1 MKWILIPYTRQLPAR
16 RMSLKEPGGAGMA
29 GMAVAAG
36 MAGVTVAAGATGL
49 PERMPAARRKSQ
61 DA

>member
-1 MKWILIPYTRQLPAR
+1 
-16 RMSLKEPGGAGMA
+16 MSLKEPGGAGMA